1 MVKDNHI
8 SEEKLV
14 DYLQGQLSESEA
26 QGIQRHVEDCV
37 KCQQTLAFWQE
48 TLEMDEDLQPS
59 AKLKEKIDQSLLVE
73 RSLKQRL
80 IKWKM
85 PLFGL
90 AGVIVIVIL
99 CFSLTDILKVQQTVE
114 PDYEVYQNQDIMSD
128 QVFMNNPVVD
138 SQPIKPYEDFD
149 EMEGMVWINPQT
161 QEILLEMEGLT
172 NIYNNDYQIWII
184 DKNGNIN
191 GDLIIVENG
200 SARVLY
206 RVEDLSDFRIMK
218 GSVEPPGGSHR
229 PTGPETFYVDIEK

>member
-1 MVKDNHI
+1 MVKDKHI

-14 DYLQGQLSESEA
+14 DYLEGQLSESEA
-26 QGIQRHVEDCV
+26 QDIQRHVDDCV

-48 TLEMDEDLQPS
+48 TLAMDEDLQPS
-59 AKLKEKIDQSLLVE
+59 AELKEKIDQSLLSE
-73 RSLKQRL
+73 RSPKQHL
-80 IKWKM
+80 VKWKT

-90 AGVIVIVIL
+90 AGVMVVVIL
-99 CFSLTDILKVQQTVE
+99 CFNLTDILKEQQTAE

-138 SQPIKPYEDFD
+138 SQPIKPYEDFA

-191 GDLIIVENG
+191 GDLIMVENG

-206 RVEDLSDFRIMK
+206 RVEDLSDFRFMK